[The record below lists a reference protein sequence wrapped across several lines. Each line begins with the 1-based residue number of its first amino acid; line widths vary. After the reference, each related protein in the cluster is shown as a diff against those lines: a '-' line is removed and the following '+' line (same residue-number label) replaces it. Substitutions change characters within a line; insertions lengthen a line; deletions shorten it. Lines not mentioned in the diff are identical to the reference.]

1 MTLEVRRFDIAEHL
15 NSNEDI
21 EEFMIAAFEDGDPA
35 FIAKCLGIVARA
47 QNMSKLARDV
57 GMSRAAL
64 YKALSGE
71 GNPEFATI
79 MKVMKALGLELK
91 PTVTKAGDQL
101 SEDAA

>member
-1 MTLEVRRFDIAEHL
+1 MSLETFPFDASEYL
-15 NSNEDI
+15 DTEEGI
-21 EEFMIAAFEDGDPA
+21 EEFIKAAFETEDPA

-79 MKVMKALGLELK
+79 LKVMKALGLELT
-91 PTVTKAGDQL
+91 PVLAKA
-101 SEDAA
+101 ENAA

>member
-1 MTLEVRRFDIAEHL
+1 MLLKTFPFDVAEHL
-15 NSNEDI
+15 NSDEDI
-21 EEFMIAAFEDGDPA
+21 LEFMIAAFEEDDPA
-35 FIAKCLGIVARA
+35 FITKCLGIVARA

-79 MKVMKALGLELK
+79 LKVMKALGLELT
-91 PTVTKAGDQL
+91 PVLART
-101 SEDAA
+101 EDAA

>member
-1 MTLEVRRFDIAEHL
+1 MPLETFPFDPARYLDTE
-15 NSNEDI
+15 EGI
-21 EEFMIAAFEDGDPA
+21 EEFMIAAFEEGDPA

-47 QNMSKLARDV
+47 KNMSQLARDV

-79 MKVMKALGLELK
+79 LKVMKALGLELTPVLAK
-91 PTVTKAGDQL
+91 VHT
-101 SEDAA
+101 EDAA

>member
-1 MTLEVRRFDIAEHL
+1 MSLETFPFDASEYL
-15 NSNEDI
+15 DTEEGI
-21 EEFMIAAFEDGDPA
+21 EEFIKAAFETEDPA
-35 FIAKCLGIVARA
+35 FITKCLGIVARA

-79 MKVMKALGLELK
+79 MKVVKALGLELT
-91 PTVTKAGDQL
+91 PVLAKA
-101 SEDAA
+101 EDAA

>member
-1 MTLEVRRFDIAEHL
+1 MALEIRRFDIAEHL
-15 NSNEDI
+15 NSDEDI
-21 EEFMIAAFEDGDPA
+21 EEFMIAAFEEGDPA

-47 QNMSKLARDV
+47 RNMSKLARDV

-79 MKVMKALGLELK
+79 LKVMKALGLELT
-91 PTVTKAGDQL
+91 PVLANTAKA
-101 SEDAA
+101 EDAA